1 MSSKWDLKMI
11 QPLHGPMGLQFRHH
25 IRPPRQRHWYA
36 KETKRTFGWQNEV
49 LGCPCRRNPIG
60 SWWADGR
67 LCGIEDEWWMVKPW
81 VLVCANQVPLVI
93 NCATWSHGLKTRV
106 VLGKITI
113 KIKAWCVSSCFIQ
126 KKQQNFTTG
135 HRPPNGQAG
144 FGGCHSGR
152 RRHLG
157 RAVSLGS
164 LRDLKVHGCK
174 DAKISQKHRW
184 GQRSVSLYEFIV
196 LEHLG
201 KSCFCRN
208 SEKQLVFMWVL
219 VLPRC
224 YTYNSSAVT
233 PKNWWISPQSKSDDM
248 SGNIR
253 TAEPHGTMPHHMSHV
268 LNPCGHLEHGSHYG
282 IWLKPIALFHN
293 LPILSENHLANPG
306 LKKDKV

>member
-1 MSSKWDLKMI
+1 
-11 QPLHGPMGLQFRHH
+11 
-25 IRPPRQRHWYA
+25 
-36 KETKRTFGWQNEV
+36 
-49 LGCPCRRNPIG
+49 
-60 SWWADGR
+60 
-67 LCGIEDEWWMVKPW
+67 
-81 VLVCANQVPLVI
+81 
-93 NCATWSHGLKTRV
+93 
-106 VLGKITI
+106 
-113 KIKAWCVSSCFIQ
+113 
-126 KKQQNFTTG
+126 
-135 HRPPNGQAG
+135 
-144 FGGCHSGR
+144 
-152 RRHLG
+152 
-157 RAVSLGS
+157 
-164 LRDLKVHGCK
+164 
-174 DAKISQKHRW
+174 
-184 GQRSVSLYEFIV
+184 VSLYEFIV